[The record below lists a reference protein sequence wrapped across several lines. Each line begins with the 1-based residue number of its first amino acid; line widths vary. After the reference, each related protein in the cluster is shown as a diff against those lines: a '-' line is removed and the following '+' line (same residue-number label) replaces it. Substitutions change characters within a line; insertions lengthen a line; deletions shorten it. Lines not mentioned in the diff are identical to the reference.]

1 MADPITREIATARL
15 TAYLDA
21 ELRIIEGAQEV
32 EKNVAGLQKKFKY
45 ADLPEI
51 RRGIEFYRNEIKR
64 IESNKTR
71 GITTRL
77 AVLRDN

>member
-1 MADPITREIATARL
+1 MADPITLEIANARL

-32 EKNVAGLQKKFKY
+32 EKNVAGLSKKFKY

-51 RRGIEFYRNEIKR
+51 RKGIAFYRNEITR